1 VAGAGQPLDPAAAGQ
16 GLGVGGGQDAVL
28 LAPDDQDRD
37 AQAVQLAG
45 QDRRLASRRVHG
57 GRHRAQRLLDAAVG
71 AVAAEDHDRRHL
83 PLGHGQHGVGRGA
96 RVLAQRHLQ
105 HLQLGQA
112 LGGQVP
118 GAAAEVALEALGE
131 AGAGRHHD
139 HPVHPGGAEPGHE
152 PVHHEPGSIGRT
164 RRPTRRSGRTV
175 HHGMRHTRRPDG
187 EEVLRA

>member
-1 VAGAGQPLDPAAAGQ
+1 MWGRVAGAGQPLDPGAPGQ

-45 QDRRLASRRVHG
+45 QDRRLAPRRVHG

-83 PLGHGQHGVGRGA
+83 PLGLGQHGVGRGA

-105 HLQLGQA
+105 HLQLGRRWVA
-112 LGGQVP
+112 RCPVRPLRWRWRLWERPEPAGIMTTRSTPAAPSPAMSRCTMNRGQ
-118 GAAAEVALEALGE
+118 
-131 AGAGRHHD
+131 
-139 HPVHPGGAEPGHE
+139 
-152 PVHHEPGSIGRT
+152 
-164 RRPTRRSGRTV
+164 
-175 HHGMRHTRRPDG
+175 
-187 EEVLRA
+187 